1 MKRNTELFYPVLVE
15 FIVKF
20 KNYDLISL
28 KVNLMY
34 IFTVP

>member
-1 MKRNTELFYPVLVE
+1 MKRNMELFYPVLVE